1 MQEEGSEGHA
11 VGVGEEGVLDIED
24 VSEGPQC
31 GGSEEE
37 DVGREEEVAAWV
49 VVEEM
54 PGDSAEGE
62 HDGWVVNLKEKNRRV

>member
-11 VGVGEEGVLDIED
+11 VGVGEEGVPNIED
-24 VSEGPQC
+24 VSEGPER

-37 DVGREEEVAAWV
+37 DVGREEDVAVWV

-62 HDGWVVNLKEKNRRV
+62 HGGW

>member
-11 VGVGEEGVLDIED
+11 VSVGEEGVLDVED
-24 VSEGPQC
+24 VSERPEG

-37 DVGREEEVAAWV
+37 DVGREEDVTVWV

-62 HDGWVVNLKEKNRRV
+62 HGGW